1 MSQKAESLSESTLMA
16 CLQIGKSLTST
27 IDLEMILNLI
37 MNKISELVPAEN
49 WSLLLLDD
57 AGEELGFYIAVGIDF
72 DKVRNIKIPIGR
84 GIAGYVAETGQPAF
98 VSNVRRD
105 PHFNDKVDRITGF
118 VTRTIIC
125 LPLVVQKS
133 VLGVMEII
141 NVADLD
147 EFRNTYLPILSI
159 FTDYAAIAID
169 NARHFTQIKQLSIT
183 DEYTGLYN
191 ARYLHSILD
200 QLLARHDQMAV
211 VFVDIDNFKHVVD
224 THGHLAGSRVLEEIG
239 RTIAGCLGHTDLLIK
254 YGGDEFIIILP
265 GSGKSAARDHIQ
277 KILLEIRDRTYLE
290 SAAEPVRVTASF
302 GIAMYPEDATTKK
315 DLLLK
320 ADNLMYTIKRTTKNN
335 VATS

>member
-1 MSQKAESLSESTLMA
+1 MPRKTESLRESTLIA

-27 IDLEMILNLI
+27 IDLDAILNLI

-49 WSLLLLDD
+49 WSLLLFDEE
-57 AGEELGFYIAVGIDF
+57 GKELGFYIAVGIDF
-72 DKVRNIKIPIGR
+72 DKVRNIKIPVGR

-98 VSNVRRD
+98 VSDVSHD

-125 LPLVVQKS
+125 LPLVVHKN
-133 VLGVMEII
+133 VLGVIEII
-141 NVADLD
+141 NVDDLD

-159 FTDYAAIAID
+159 FTDYAAIAIE
-169 NARHFTQIKQLSIT
+169 NARHFTQIKRLSIT

-200 QLLARHDQMAV
+200 QLLARHDRMAV

-224 THGHLAGSRVLEEIG
+224 THGHLAGTRVLEEIG
-239 RTIAGCLGHTDLLIK
+239 RTIAGCLDQTELLIK

-265 GSGKSAARDHIQ
+265 GCDKSSARDHVQ
-277 KILLEIRDRTYLE
+277 KILQEIRDRIYLE
-290 SAAEPVRVTASF
+290 SASEPVRVTASF
-302 GIAMYPEDATTKK
+302 GIAMYPDDATTKR

-320 ADNLMYTIKRTTKNN
+320 ADNLMYTIKRTTKNS